1 MIVICNN
8 SELVAKAEDLAE
20 RLSLPL
26 EIDLDSRS
34 INYESF
40 ALVFDSTG
48 LGLQALGQKVPGI
61 IRADFVS
68 GAVNHRRQ
76 FGGGRGQLIAKAV
89 GLKSAFRP
97 FVLDATA
104 GLGKDAFVLATLGCR
119 VQMHERNPVVHAL
132 LEDGLNNAR
141 RAAQQLMVET
151 GDAEL
156 IDVMSL
162 MTLMPV
168 DSLSYLTQ
176 GLDREAQNFPDV
188 IYLDPMFPERHKS
201 ASVKKEMK
209 AFHEVVGEDGDAAE
223 LLELALANV
232 NYRVLVKRP
241 RKAPTIDRRKPS
253 FQLDGKAAR
262 YDIYTLKK
270 MP

>member
-8 SELVAKAEDLAE
+8 AAFSTEAERLAE
-20 RLSLPL
+20 KLSLPL
-26 EIDLDSRS
+26 ENDLDPRL
-34 INYESF
+34 IDYETY
-40 ALVFDSTG
+40 ALVFDDVG

-68 GAVNHRRQ
+68 GSVNHRRQ
-76 FGGGRGQLIAKAV
+76 FGGGKGQLIAKAV

-132 LEDGLNNAR
+132 LEHGLKSAR
-141 RAAQQLMVET
+141 QAALEL
-151 GDAEL
+151 GDTEL
-156 IDVMSL
+156 ITALAL
-162 MTLMPV
+162 MTLMPI
-168 DSLSYLTQ
+168 DSLSYLQQDLAKGAEDT
-176 GLDREAQNFPDV
+176 PDV
-188 IYLDPMFPERHKS
+188 IYLDPMFPERQKA

-209 AFHEVVGEDGDAAE
+209 AFHEVVGEDNDAE
-223 LLELALANV
+223 QLLTLALANV

-241 RKAPTIDRRKPS
+241 RKAPTIDQRTPS
-253 FQLDGKAAR
+253 YQMEGKAAR